1 MFSPEEILHEHGLVG
16 AFDTMAMMHDEELAI
31 IITDGDTPYMSS
43 EYPINDDLM
52 ESIRDDLDS
61 RDREKIAPRIENAQA
76 GVTYLELQMS
86 SQALAANLYHR
97 FGVRRGDSVAVVCH
111 GHAAAEVPTNGILLW
126 YWAWIE

>member
-1 MFSPEEILHEHGLVG
+1 MFSPEEILLEHGLVG

-31 IITDGDTPYMSS
+31 ITSDGGNEYSLSEHTIGDDTVNT
-43 EYPINDDLM
+43 IQH
-52 ESIRDDLDS
+52 DLDS
-61 RDREKIAPRIENAQA
+61 RYRENVAAHDEVAQA

-111 GHAAAEVPTNGILLW
+111 GYAAAEVLTNGILLW
-126 YWAWIE
+126 N